1 MRHHVCITYQKQYPS
16 GTYTGYMLIA
26 FDEHSMDD
34 IIEEINKSCE
44 RSMGIPSDR
53 EPVILSMSELS
64 EELFHTLCHK
74 SEKKDKRLE
83 LIEEVIALNNKEIAR
98 MNKTASESRQKMN
111 ITDRKKLSS
120 LKFINDDLGKI
131 KFKIVQNLV
140 VTSDGINIKIIGEEK
155 LNERIEEYKAM
166 FPETYLTLEKV
177 KEALWDDYKR
187 NGGNTGLFGL
197 SVSPEWED
205 KCYSFEFRG
214 DDDEIS
220 YEFMGM
226 YKC

>member
-1 MRHHVCITYQKQYPS
+1 M
-16 GTYTGYMLIA
+16 
-26 FDEHSMDD
+26 
-34 IIEEINKSCE
+34 
-44 RSMGIPSDR
+44 
-53 EPVILSMSELS
+53 
-64 EELFHTLCHK
+64 
-74 SEKKDKRLE
+74 DKRLE

-131 KFKIVQNLV
+131 KFKIVQTLV

-166 FPETYLTLEKV
+166 FPETYLTLVKV

-187 NGGNTGLFGL
+187 NGGNTGLFGH

-214 DDDEIS
+214 DDDTIT

>member
-1 MRHHVCITYQKQYPS
+1 M
-16 GTYTGYMLIA
+16 
-26 FDEHSMDD
+26 
-34 IIEEINKSCE
+34 
-44 RSMGIPSDR
+44 
-53 EPVILSMSELS
+53 
-64 EELFHTLCHK
+64 
-74 SEKKDKRLE
+74 DKRLE

-131 KFKIVQNLV
+131 KFKIVQTLV

-187 NGGNTGLFGL
+187 NGGNTGLFVL
-197 SVSPEWED
+197 SVSHEWED

-214 DDDEIS
+214 DDDIIT